1 MKSRPLAWI
10 LPIALLL
17 VAIISVPL
25 LVTGEQGLPRYRALR
40 AEREEVLRQNEGLRH
55 EVRTLAREVESLRAD
70 PRSMERIARDDLGM
84 VRPGEILFQF
94 PE

>member
-10 LPIALLL
+10 LPTGLLL
-17 VAIISVPL
+17 VAIVSVPL
-25 LVTGEQGLPRYRALR
+25 LVLDDQGLPRYRALR
-40 AEREEVLRQNEGLRH
+40 EEREEVLRQNEALRH
-55 EVRTLAREVESLRAD
+55 EVRTLSREVEALRAD
-70 PRSMERIARDDLGM
+70 PASMERIARDDLGM